1 MEFCNFM
8 IVIFFNIFGGLALFL
23 YGLFILSE
31 GLKQVFYKE
40 LKEILQK
47 TTSNTIKAVGLGTL
61 ITVIIQSS
69 SVTVVTLIGLLNS
82 SMINLTQA
90 LGVMLGA
97 KIGTTVT
104 AQIVA
109 FKIGLY
115 YFPFIIIGCFLIFF
129 TGQKRLQNIGQII
142 LGFGILFLGMQTM
155 SLGAQSIQDI
165 PFFINSLHI
174 LSRNVFLGILTGTL
188 FTFIV
193 QSSSVTTGLVIAMS
207 MEGALTLP
215 LAIALTMGAN
225 IGTSITGFLASL
237 GSCKSAKRLSISQFT
252 VNILG
257 VTIFALFIPS
267 FSSFISLTSPD
278 IGRQIANAHTF
289 FNIILV
295 LSTIPLIN
303 WLKKFSFKIVP
314 GSEEEIDR
322 GVKFL
327 EYKFLKFPSLALS
340 QAQKEVLHMAN
351 ITKGM
356 LEKANKVMFTNDKE
370 LINLVKTEESSVDE
384 LHHIIDDYLTRISS
398 QAFSKEDSQ
407 KLAILIHSVTDIERV
422 ADHANNLVEIFEFKS
437 QKNIIF
443 SNQAENEL
451 NQLFQKAIEAFAF
464 AMEALDKNDH
474 AIAQKAIQLE
484 SESDIMEE
492 DLKKNHYER
501 LKKGICIP
509 ESGPM
514 YLEIIMNLGRVT
526 NHAENIAR
534 GVIMGF

>member
-1 MEFCNFM
+1 MVT
-8 IVIFFNIFGGLALFL
+8 ILFNIFGGLSLFL

-47 TTSNTIKAVGLGTL
+47 TTSSTIKAVGLGTL
-61 ITVIIQSS
+61 VTTIIQSS

-129 TGQKRLQNIGQII
+129 SGQKRLQNIGQII
-142 LGFGILFLGMQTM
+142 LGFGILFLGMHTI
-155 SLGAQSIQDI
+155 SLGAQSIQEI
-165 PFFINSLHI
+165 PFFINSLLF
-174 LSRNVFLGILTGTL
+174 LSRNIFLGILTGTL

-193 QSSSVTTGLVIAMS
+193 QSSSVTTGLIIAMS

-252 VNILG
+252 VNIIG
-257 VTIFALFIPS
+257 VTIFAFLIPS
-267 FSSFISLTSPD
+267 FSHIISLTSPD

-295 LSTIPLIN
+295 LISMPLIG

-314 GSEEEIDR
+314 GPEEEIDR
-322 GVKFL
+322 GIKFL

-356 LEKANKVMFTNDKE
+356 LEKANEAMFTGDKE
-370 LINLVKTEESSVDE
+370 LFNMVKIEEYSVDE
-384 LHHIIDDYLTRISS
+384 LHHILDDYLTRISS
-398 QAFSKEDSQ
+398 QAFSREDSQ

-422 ADHANNLVEIFEFKS
+422 ADHANNLIEIYEFKA

-443 SNQAENEL
+443 SEQAKSEL
-451 NQLFQKAIEAFAF
+451 NQLFQKAISAFTLS
-464 AMEALDKNDH
+464 MEALDKNDH
-474 AIAQKAIQLE
+474 SIAQKAIELE
-484 SESDIMEE
+484 NESDRMEE
-492 DLKKNHYER
+492 ELKQNHYDR
-501 LKKGICIP
+501 LKEGTCRP
-509 ESGPM
+509 EAGPM

>member
-1 MEFCNFM
+1 M

>member
-1 MEFCNFM
+1 M
-8 IVIFFNIFGGLALFL
+8 IAIFFNIFGGLALFL

-61 ITVIIQSS
+61 VTVIIQSS

-129 TGQKRLQNIGQII
+129 TGQKRLHNIGQII

-155 SLGAQSIQDI
+155 SLGAQSIQEI

-174 LSRNVFLGILTGTL
+174 LSRNAFLGILTGTL

-215 LAIALTMGAN
+215 LAIALAMGAN

-257 VTIFALFIPS
+257 VTIFAFFIPS
-267 FSSFISLTSPD
+267 FSRLISLTSPD

-295 LSTIPLIN
+295 LITIPLIS

-314 GSEEEIDR
+314 GPEEEIDR
-322 GVKFL
+322 GIKFL

-356 LEKANKVMFTNDKE
+356 LEKAHQAMFSGDKN
-370 LINLVKTEESSVDE
+370 LIDIVKKEESNVDE
-384 LHHIIDDYLTRISS
+384 LQHILEDYLTRISS
-398 QAFSKEDSQ
+398 QAFSKDESQ

-422 ADHANNLVEIFEFKS
+422 ADHANNLVEISEFRF
-437 QKNIIF
+437 QQNIIF
-443 SNQAENEL
+443 SNVAEQEL
-451 NQLFQKAIEAFAF
+451 DALFKKALDSFSYSIEALEKDDHNIARQ
-464 AMEALDKNDH
+464 AIHLKNE
-474 AIAQKAIQLE
+474 INLMKENMRQ
-484 SESDIMEE
+484 
-492 DLKKNHYER
+492 NHFER
-501 LKKGICIP
+501 LREGTCQP
-509 ESGPM
+509 EVGPI
-514 YLEIIMNLGRVT
+514 YLEIIMNLERVS
-526 NHAENIAR
+526 NHAENIAS